1 MKVKVVDNKQYANE
15 MREALKKNQ
24 GFCPC
29 KLLHV
34 PDNLCM
40 CKEFREQVKV
50 GETCTCGLYLKLE
63 D

>member
-40 CKEFREQVKV
+40 CKEFRERVKV